1 MSAGR
6 ENALVRP
13 RPGGQTRRSGGAGLE
28 YIPARLGRKAGAE
41 EKNNH
46 EEIRPMPST
55 EFQRPRAHGR
65 VLLALAAATVLCAC
79 TKTTPSAGDAKVDTE
94 LQKKIQEQLLD
105 AKPGSVV
112 EIPAGSYHFD
122 RGLSLRV
129 SGVTVRGAGMD
140 KTILSFK
147 DQTSGPEGLIVY
159 ASDFT
164 LEGLTIEDSKGDAVK
179 INDGE
184 NITVRKVRVRWSGGP
199 KTSNGAYGI
208 YPVKTRNVLIEDS
221 EAYGASDA
229 GIYVGQS
236 RDVIVRRCRAEQ
248 NVAGIEIENTI
259 NADVYD
265 NVATNNTGGILVFNM
280 PNLSQAGWG
289 TRVYKNKAVQ
299 NNQANFGAK
308 GTAVASVP
316 AGSGVVIN
324 SNSKVEI
331 FDNDIADNQTGN
343 VIISSYYSTGY
354 YSKTGVEPSYDPYPR
369 AILVTDNRF
378 SGGGDAPDGLDLKTL
393 KTVMFGIN
401 GRFPDVLWDG
411 YADAKRTGVAEERI
425 CVRNGAAQV
434 LNADGPNKY
443 KNPQID
449 AGKPHD
455 CELPR
460 LAAVVLKGR
469 S

>member
-1 MSAGR
+1 MR
-6 ENALVRP
+6 PHDFP
-13 RPGGQTRRSGGAGLE
+13 RPLACG
-28 YIPARLGRKAGAE
+28 K
-41 EKNNH
+41 
-46 EEIRPMPST
+46 
-55 EFQRPRAHGR
+55 
-65 VLLALAAATVLCAC
+65 LLFTLLAAAALCAC
-79 TKTTPSAGDAKVDTE
+79 SKTATPLGEAKVDAE

-112 EIPAGSYHFD
+112 EIPAGNFHFD
-122 RGLSLRV
+122 RGLSLRGN
-129 SGVTVRGAGMD
+129 GVTIRGAGID
-140 KTILSFK
+140 KTIISFK
-147 DQTSGPEGLIVY
+147 GQTSGPEGLIVY
-159 ASDFT
+159 ANDFT

-184 NITVRKVRVRWSGGP
+184 NITVRKVRVRWSGEA

-208 YPVKTRNVLIEDS
+208 YPVKTRNVLIEDC

-236 RDVIVRRCRAEQ
+236 TGVIVRRNRAEQ
-248 NVAGIEIENTI
+248 NVAGIEIENTV

-265 NVATNNTGGILVFNM
+265 NLATDNTGGILVFNM
-280 PNLSQAGWG
+280 PNLSQPGHS
-289 TRVYKNKAVQ
+289 TRVYKNKAVK
-299 NNQANFGAK
+299 NNRANFGAK

-316 AGSGVVIN
+316 AGSGIVIN

-354 YSKTGVEPSYDPYPR
+354 FSKEGVEPSYDPYPR
-369 AILVTDNRF
+369 AILVTGNRF
-378 SGGGDAPDGLDLKTL
+378 SGGGDSPDGLDLKTL

-411 YADAKRTGVAEERI
+411 YADAKSAGKPEERI
-425 CVRNGAAQV
+425 CVRNGESQV

-449 AGKPHD
+449 ASKPHD

-460 LAAVVLKGR
+460 LNPVVLAGR